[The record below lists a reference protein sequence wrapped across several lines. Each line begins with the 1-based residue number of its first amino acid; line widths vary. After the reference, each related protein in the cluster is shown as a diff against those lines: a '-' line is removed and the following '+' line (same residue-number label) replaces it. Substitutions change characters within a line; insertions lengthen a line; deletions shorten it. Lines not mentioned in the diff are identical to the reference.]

1 VKFDSPS
8 ISSKRLGVR
17 RGLELIVDE
26 PVAGHFY
33 WSVLGREV
41 FGEPRRVI
49 DCAPG
54 PYATHRQALDAGTV
68 AIRRHM
74 EPKPM
79 VARVQSVLSIAQ

>member
-1 VKFDSPS
+1 M
-8 ISSKRLGVR
+8 R

-26 PVAGHFY
+26 PVPGHFY

-41 FGEPRRVI
+41 FGEPRRAI

-54 PYATHRQALDAGTV
+54 PYPTHRQALDAGT
-68 AIRRHM
+68 AAMRRHM

-79 VARVQSVLSIAQ
+79 SVMPLRLAAQHFDSGPETVW